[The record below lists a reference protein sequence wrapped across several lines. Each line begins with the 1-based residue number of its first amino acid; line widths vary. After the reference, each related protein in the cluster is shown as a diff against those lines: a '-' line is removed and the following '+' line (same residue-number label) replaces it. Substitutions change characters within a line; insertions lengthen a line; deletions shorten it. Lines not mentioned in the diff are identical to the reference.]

1 MLRGVVD
8 VADRA
13 RCGGDDALDVFGVH
27 CVGGIWGALA
37 TGLFASVLVNPAGAN
52 GLLFGNTNLFFAQ
65 FVGTSVIHSTD
76 PVYRLQNLS
85 GATHIMEYM
94 TADYKR
100 LAATQSNF
108 LAIFKDYVG
117 YGYTTAKPTGYEG
130 YPYYGSYQIVFNDYV
145 KFVSGAEQKDTD
157 PTNQRI
163 LKVTIR
169 RGDQTVTALFTR

>member
-1 MLRGVVD
+1 MKKRTNHFRKPRPGLGRGGFTLLEVIVTI
-8 VADRA
+8 VIAA
-13 RCGGDDALDVFGVH
+13 IMGV
-27 CVGGIWGALA
+27 
-37 TGLFASVLVNPAGAN
+37 
-52 GLLFGNTNLFFAQ
+52 FFAQ

-85 GATHIMEYM
+85 GATHVMEYM

-108 LAIFKDYVG
+108 LTIFKDYVA
-117 YGYTTAKPTGYEG
+117 YGNTTTKPEGYEG
-130 YPYYGSYQIVFNDYV
+130 FPYYGAYAILSNKYVRFNASRVEED
-145 KFVSGAEQKDTD
+145 D
-157 PTNQRI
+157 PDQLTGRM

>member
-1 MLRGVVD
+1 MKGHTRHFRKPRTGRGQ
-8 VADRA
+8 
-13 RCGGDDALDVFGVH
+13 GGFTLLEVIVTIAIAAIMGV
-27 CVGGIWGALA
+27 
-37 TGLFASVLVNPAGAN
+37 
-52 GLLFGNTNLFFAQ
+52 FFAQ
-65 FVGTSVIHSTD
+65 FVYTGVTHSAD

-85 GATHIMEYM
+85 RTTHIMEYM

-108 LAIFKDYVG
+108 LSIFKDYVG

-130 YPYYGSYQIVFNDYV
+130 YPYYGSYQIVYNDYV
-145 KFVSGAEQKDTD
+145 KFVSGVEQAETD
-157 PTNQRI
+157 PSNQRV